1 MRYVGDFPILYKGE
15 KQKVRIVDGVCSEIK
30 TVEPVVHCEGGD
42 VIGGIWVYD
51 KQGEREAVFG
61 TSASPNDVF
70 ASYRAVQLLLKEK
83 EITREGTIE
92 CCLAVLNGPQIQHG
106 AQRAVIDRI
115 GGEEFGMTV
124 SETVPNAQDALQLLF
139 DSGIEFNGTA
149 VTEEVRAGRLQYTKS
164 LEDLG
169 VEDSRVVDQRDH
181 ERASRVQRY
190 VPAVR
195 KFLKHASSGGDHS
208 HHAGCPCE
216 KIMLATI
223 NGGIDR
229 SLEREDVLLGMGI
242 ANLLLQA
249 EMTSPLS
256 FLTTVL
262 RGDRPLR
269 LPFLYAAQYLA
280 NEYQKTDVDGY
291 IQLLEEALKRTSKE
305 SRE

>member
-1 MRYVGDFPILYKGE
+1 
-15 KQKVRIVDGVCSEIK
+15 
-30 TVEPVVHCEGGD
+30 
-42 VIGGIWVYD
+42 
-51 KQGEREAVFG
+51 
-61 TSASPNDVF
+61 
-70 ASYRAVQLLLKEK
+70 
-83 EITREGTIE
+83 
-92 CCLAVLNGPQIQHG
+92 
-106 AQRAVIDRI
+106 
-115 GGEEFGMTV
+115 
-124 SETVPNAQDALQLLF
+124 
-139 DSGIEFNGTA
+139 
-149 VTEEVRAGRLQYTKS
+149 
-164 LEDLG
+164 
-169 VEDSRVVDQRDH
+169 
-181 ERASRVQRY
+181 
-190 VPAVR
+190 
-195 KFLKHASSGGDHS
+195 
-208 HHAGCPCE
+208 
-216 KIMLATI
+216 MLATI